1 MKLLSIAVPCYNSA
15 QYMEKCIKTL
25 LVGGEEVEILI
36 VDDGSTKDNTAQI
49 ADELQEKYPTI
60 IRAIHQENAG
70 HGGAV
75 NTGLANAT
83 GLYFKVVDSDDR
95 VQKKAYK
102 KLLEVL
108 REQAKQ
114 EEPVDMILSNYVYD
128 KQGVE
133 HKKVMSYRK
142 VLPKEEVFTWDEI
155 GRFKL
160 GQYIL
165 MHSIMYR
172 TDLLKECGLELP
184 KHTFY
189 VDNIF
194 AFYPFPYVKTMYYV
208 DVNFYWYFIGRDD
221 QSVNEKVMIS
231 RIDQQIRVNKIM
243 IDGFVSADVKE
254 KKLRRYM
261 LNYLTIITA
270 ISSIMCIRS
279 NDPELFEKKKELW
292 AYLKD
297 ADKKLYRTIRYGI
310 LGWGLNL
317 PGKVGRGLASKV
329 YEIAQKM
336 YGFN

>member
-142 VLPKEEVFTWDEI
+142 VLPKEEVFTWVT
-155 GRFKL
+155 KL
-160 GQYIL
+160 
-165 MHSIMYR
+165 
-172 TDLLKECGLELP
+172 LL
-184 KHTFY
+184 
-189 VDNIF
+189 
-194 AFYPFPYVKTMYYV
+194 
-208 DVNFYWYFIGRDD
+208 
-221 QSVNEKVMIS
+221 
-231 RIDQQIRVNKIM
+231 
-243 IDGFVSADVKE
+243 
-254 KKLRRYM
+254 
-261 LNYLTIITA
+261 
-270 ISSIMCIRS
+270 
-279 NDPELFEKKKELW
+279 
-292 AYLKD
+292 
-297 ADKKLYRTIRYGI
+297 
-310 LGWGLNL
+310 
-317 PGKVGRGLASKV
+317 
-329 YEIAQKM
+329 
-336 YGFN
+336 